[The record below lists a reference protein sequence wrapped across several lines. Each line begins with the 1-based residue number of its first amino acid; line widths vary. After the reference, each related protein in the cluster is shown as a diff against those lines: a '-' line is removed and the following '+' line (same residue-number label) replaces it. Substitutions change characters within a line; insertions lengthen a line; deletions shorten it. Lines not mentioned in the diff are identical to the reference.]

1 MGLLIRGEVIELAVL
16 LPGWWCMLPGW
27 TTGSDM
33 LTKLVSAEPG
43 MGVGKSLA
51 DVVALPATLSKL
63 EVVAIAGAAVG
74 LPVGKDSVLVQS
86 IKANKKFPSMGRF

>member
-43 MGVGKSLA
+43 MGVGKS
-51 DVVALPATLSKL
+51 
-63 EVVAIAGAAVG
+63 
-74 LPVGKDSVLVQS
+74 
-86 IKANKKFPSMGRF
+86 